1 MSKKSKKKQGTKFY
15 FTINYS
21 LTLQSIYAE
30 TIEEAEQLLNVRYG
44 EGNYTLC
51 SLNKVLSKEEQ
62 KKIDKLSEQVA
73 QDLFGE
79 AAGRIMHDVNES
91 LTRRF

>member
-30 TIEEAEQLLNVRYG
+30 TIEEAEQLLNDRYG
-44 EGNYTLC
+44 EDNYTLC
-51 SLNKVLSKEEQ
+51 SLNKALSKEEQ
-62 KKIDKLSEQVA
+62 KRLDKLSEQVA
-73 QDLFGE
+73 TDLFGE
-79 AAGRIMHDVNES
+79 AAGRVIHDVNT
-91 LTRRF
+91 LNRRL